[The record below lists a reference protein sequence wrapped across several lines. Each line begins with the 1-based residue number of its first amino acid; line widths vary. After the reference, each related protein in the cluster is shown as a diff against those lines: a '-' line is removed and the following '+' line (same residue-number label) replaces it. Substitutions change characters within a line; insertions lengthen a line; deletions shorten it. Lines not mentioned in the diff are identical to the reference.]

1 MLLNSIAVQ
10 AGVVESLCRAAASA
24 AASRKVALPSSDV
37 QAAMATDVPQAAAG
51 VLLHATIAMAHLA
64 YEDRSTAAVVASN
77 IFSQQSA
84 VDVAISITSG
94 FAPASPLSPTRSTS
108 DKTGQAPA
116 AMSFAA
122 HSTHLIGL
130 LALLICHDPAFVS
143 SGIVHRSILIG
154 DSALSALHLL
164 AGAWP
169 YVQGET
175 RRWVSIA
182 VCMLLPLVVH
192 QGQTPSSTLPA
203 SVTEVHSKADVRT
216 NTEVNFVSH
225 PLSSA
230 PPLSKSSVSSQSPH
244 LARLLCGVA
253 AGSSSPNAGSPAVKA
268 VASSP
273 TSPRPQ
279 PPVTDRSTV
288 LPDEQGIMSA
298 VYSNQYARFH
308 PLLTFSLKLQV
319 CSLFT
324 LSFELNSNSLLAR
337 LPRTRINRALLDVPS
352 CASPRPCRCWLPRCP
367 YIIST
372 LFPMSLPLA
381 RAPSRSR
388 SACCAGQLRRRR
400 VCCCFVGTRFTLHAL
415 VRTSKNIRCAPCASG
430 RW

>member
-10 AGVVESLCRAAASA
+10 AGVVESLCRATASA

-37 QAAMATDVPQAAAG
+37 QAAMTTAVPQAAAG

-84 VDVAISITSG
+84 VDVAISITSR
-94 FAPASPLSPTRSTS
+94 FAPASLLSPTRSSS
-108 DKTGQAPA
+108 DRTGQAPA
-116 AMSFAA
+116 AVSFAA

-143 SGIVHRSILIG
+143 SGIAHRSILIG

-175 RRWVSIA
+175 RRWVAIA

-203 SVTEVHSKADVRT
+203 SVTTISDVHSKADART
-216 NTEVNFVSH
+216 NTELNFVSH
-225 PLSSA
+225 PLSSV
-230 PPLSKSSVSSQSPH
+230 PPVSSSSVSSQSPR
-244 LARLLCGVA
+244 LARLLCSVA

-273 TSPRPQ
+273 SSPRPQ

-324 LSFELNSNSLLAR
+324 LSFELDSNSLLAR

-352 CASPRPCRCWLPRCP
+352 CTFPRPFR
-367 YIIST
+367 Y
-372 LFPMSLPLA
+372 
-381 RAPSRSR
+381 
-388 SACCAGQLRRRR
+388 
-400 VCCCFVGTRFTLHAL
+400 
-415 VRTSKNIRCAPCASG
+415 
-430 RW
+430 

>member
-1 MLLNSIAVQ
+1 MHRHYQSHPF
-10 AGVVESLCRAAASA
+10 
-24 AASRKVALPSSDV
+24 LPS
-37 QAAMATDVPQAAAG
+37 
-51 VLLHATIAMAHLA
+51 LLILP
-64 YEDRSTAAVVASN
+64 V
-77 IFSQQSA
+77 FSA
-84 VDVAISITSG
+84 VWQ
-94 FAPASPLSPTRSTS
+94 L
-108 DKTGQAPA
+108 
-116 AMSFAA
+116 
-122 HSTHLIGL
+122 
-130 LALLICHDPAFVS
+130 
-143 SGIVHRSILIG
+143 VH
-154 DSALSALHLL
+154 
-164 AGAWP
+164 
-169 YVQGET
+169 
-175 RRWVSIA
+175 
-182 VCMLLPLVVH
+182 
-192 QGQTPSSTLPA
+192 
-203 SVTEVHSKADVRT
+203 
-216 NTEVNFVSH
+216 
-225 PLSSA
+225 
-230 PPLSKSSVSSQSPH
+230 
-244 LARLLCGVA
+244 
-253 AGSSSPNAGSPAVKA
+253 
-268 VASSP
+268 
-273 TSPRPQ
+273 PRPTQ
-279 PPVTDRSTV
+279 DLRLSRRSHHHQRLPDRSTV